1 MFGLGLPEVI
11 IIALAV
17 AIFFFGGKKIVEL
30 SRSMGRVSGEFKKGK
45 MDIER
50 ELRESEG
57 AAMHDATIEKKE
69 VGTDGK

>member
-57 AAMHDATIEKKE
+57 AVMHDATVEKTTTESK
-69 VGTDGK
+69 

>member
-57 AAMHDATIEKKE
+57 AVMHEAAVEKKE
-69 VGTDGK
+69 TNTERK